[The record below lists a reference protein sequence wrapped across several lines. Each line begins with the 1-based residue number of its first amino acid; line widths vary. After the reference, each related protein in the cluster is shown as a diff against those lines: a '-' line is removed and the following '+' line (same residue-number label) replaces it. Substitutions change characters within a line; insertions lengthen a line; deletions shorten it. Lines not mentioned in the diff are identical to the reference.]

1 MTKVSN
7 RWRKAKEDI
16 NDCDEQKNNRRMS
29 EAKESKRRYELKL
42 EDEEADMKILNE
54 DYIRLGLIM
63 ENWETFKKANDW
75 SVGTTK

>member
-1 MTKVSN
+1 
-7 RWRKAKEDI
+7 
-16 NDCDEQKNNRRMS
+16 MS